1 MGRRHRSVVAGTWP
15 KNQSRAF
22 FSKAPAKKSSPGGK
36 EKENVEEKEIPA
48 KTKPFQDSNSGSSS
62 SSATPTTK
70 SVEVIDVEGKE
81 NSKALAENETPPLRK
96 TAVNP
101 AFKTQYK
108 VSQNDSR
115 NQTEE
120 ANSKNTDQEEV
131 SSKKNKKKE
140 QRKSIED
147 KEDILKRE
155 EKKTS
160 QAKGKRK
167 MSP

>member
-108 VSQNDSR
+108 AAQKEAR

-120 ANSKNTDQEEV
+120 ESSKNTDQEEGA
-131 SSKKNKKKE
+131 SKKKKE
-140 QRKSIED
+140 RSGG
-147 KEDILKRE
+147 E
-155 EKKTS
+155 E
-160 QAKGKRK
+160 
-167 MSP
+167 

>member
-1 MGRRHRSVVAGTWP
+1 MGGCRGNMAQKSIA
-15 KNQSRAF
+15 AF
-22 FSKAPAKKSSPGGK
+22 FSKAPAKKSSPGVK
-36 EKENVEEKEIPA
+36 EKENNEEKEIPA

-108 VSQNDSR
+108 ASQNDSR

-120 ANSKNTDQEEV
+120 ENSNKNTDQEEV

-140 QRKSIED
+140 AEVKN
-147 KEDILKRE
+147 
-155 EKKTS
+155 
-160 QAKGKRK
+160 
-167 MSP
+167 